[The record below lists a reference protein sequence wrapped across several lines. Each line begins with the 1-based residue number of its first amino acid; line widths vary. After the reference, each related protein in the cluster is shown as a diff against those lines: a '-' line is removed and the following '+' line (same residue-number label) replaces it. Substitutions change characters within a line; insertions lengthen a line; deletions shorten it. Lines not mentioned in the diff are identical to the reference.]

1 MKNAVA
7 EFDLVVRGPAAADE
21 TSLEVATGEGT
32 WREDGRPAT
41 LRDGALPIRRMRAIQ
56 IERGAGVFHRVMLTV
71 LLAMAAHELPSEGL
85 ETDELIGRFK
95 RVAKW
100 LIESDITGV
109 DRAMG

>member
-1 MKNAVA
+1 
-7 EFDLVVRGPAAADE
+7 
-21 TSLEVATGEGT
+21 
-32 WREDGRPAT
+32 
-41 LRDGALPIRRMRAIQ
+41 MRAVQ
-56 IERGAGVFHRVMLTV
+56 VEGSTGVFNRIVLTV